1 MRQFLLGSAALAMI
15 AYANPAVGQVSA
27 WTGPYVGGSLGYSGQ
42 PNDKDETIEFDTN
55 LDGSFGDS
63 VTGATGADA
72 FQRGFCG
79 GAADDVNVDNCEDD
93 DGITG
98 AVHAGYDFEISP
110 GFIVGGVAEYGRSK
124 VEDSV
129 TAFSSTPALYTFT
142 RRLRGNGSLRA
153 RAGMT
158 FGDALAYAT
167 GGLAFGRIRHS
178 FRTTNEANTFTESGD
193 DSRASGYR
201 VGAGAEYRLMQSVT
215 VGAQYLY
222 TSLKDDDYRVRAGG
236 DGLPISNPFT
246 FENARGTDFRR
257 SSERFN
263 SHNVSIV
270 ASYRF

>member
-1 MRQFLLGSAALAMI
+1 MA
-15 AYANPAVGQVSA
+15 AYAYPAAGQVGT
-27 WTGPYVGGSLGYSGQ
+27 WTGPYVGGSLGFSGQ
-42 PNDKDETIEFDTN
+42 PNDKNETIEFDTD
-55 LDGSFGDS
+55 LDGSFNDS
-63 VTGATGADA
+63 VTGASGVDA

-79 GAADDVNVDNCEDD
+79 GSAEDVNVDNCEDD
-93 DGITG
+93 DGVTI
-98 AVHAGYDFEISP
+98 AAQAGYDFEISP
-110 GFIVGGVAEYGRSK
+110 GFIVGGVAEYGRSR

-158 FGDALAYAT
+158 FGDILAYAT

-178 FRTTNEANTFTESGD
+178 FRTTNEVNTFTESGD
-193 DSRASGYR
+193 NSRASGYR
-201 VGAGAEYRLMQSVT
+201 LGGGAEYRLMQSLT

-236 DGLPISNPFT
+236 NNLPIANPFT
-246 FENARGTDFRR
+246 FENSSGTDFRR

-270 ASYRF
+270 ANYRF